1 VRTVS
6 VNDVQIAY
14 ASAGAGSPTVCLV
27 HGTGG
32 SSQVWTHQLEGV
44 ADLAHIVALDLPGHG
59 RSSGT
64 IPKGIEEAAAAVA
77 DFLDAL
83 DIRRVAIGG
92 HSMGGAIAQQFALSY
107 PQRVAGLILI
117 GTGARLRVLPRL
129 LDSLAI
135 DERAGV
141 DLLMSLAVGAQAPA
155 ELKATLHRSTADNP
169 AGVVLG
175 DLQACDRFDVMSRV
189 STVTAPTLVICGEE
203 DHLTPPKYSRFLG
216 ERIAGARVVVVR
228 GAGHYVQVEK
238 PRETTAAIREFLA
251 RMRGFGGSGTGPPT

>member
-1 VRTVS
+1 VRAVS
-6 VNDVQIAY
+6 VNDAEIAY

-32 SSQVWTHQLEGV
+32 SSQVWTRQLEDV
-44 ADLAHIVALDLPGHG
+44 ADVAHIVALDLPGHG

-64 IPKGIEEAAAAVA
+64 MPKGIEQAAAAVA

-83 DIRRVAIGG
+83 DIDRVVIGG

-129 LDSLAI
+129 LDVLAS

-141 DLLMSLAVGAQAPA
+141 DLLMSLAVGARAPA
-155 ELKATLHRSTADNP
+155 ELKAALHRSTADNP

-175 DLQACDRFDVMSRV
+175 DLQACDRFDVMSRIA
-189 STVTAPTLVICGEE
+189 TVTAPTLVICGSE
-203 DHLTPPKYSRFLG
+203 DQLTPAKYSRFLG
-216 ERIAGARVVVVR
+216 ERIAGARVVVVP

-238 PRETTAAIREFLA
+238 PRDTTAAIRDFLG
-251 RMRGFGGSGTGPPT
+251 RLP